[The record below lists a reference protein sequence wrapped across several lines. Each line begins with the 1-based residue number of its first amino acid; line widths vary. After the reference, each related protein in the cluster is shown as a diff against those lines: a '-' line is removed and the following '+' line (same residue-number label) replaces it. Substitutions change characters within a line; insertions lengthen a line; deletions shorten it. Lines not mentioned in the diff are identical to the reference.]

1 MKDIFKAR
9 PVESALLE
17 AASSRAFVRQLV
29 IESVLN
35 ENITDVIKENFFD
48 ELSDEDKYSI
58 IHDIVEIIKSD
69 NNNNNKRNK
78 YKYTIVSTATLSSM
92 IDNAKKIDD
101 KYDVVY
107 KFLNEKGKSRLF
119 KLIVAKLKKDNSSDV

>member
-35 ENITDVIKENFFD
+35 ENIADVIRENFFD
-48 ELSDEDKYSI
+48 KLSDEDKADI
-58 IHDIVEIIKSD
+58 IYAIVEAVKNG
-69 NNNNNKRNK
+69 NNDESGKNKLLDSRFN
-78 YKYTIVSTATLSSM
+78 ARTLLFE
-92 IDNAKKIDD
+92 IDNINNVDD
-101 KYDVVY
+101 KYKAVY
-107 KFLNEKGKSRLF
+107 RS
-119 KLIVAKLKKDNSSDV
+119 